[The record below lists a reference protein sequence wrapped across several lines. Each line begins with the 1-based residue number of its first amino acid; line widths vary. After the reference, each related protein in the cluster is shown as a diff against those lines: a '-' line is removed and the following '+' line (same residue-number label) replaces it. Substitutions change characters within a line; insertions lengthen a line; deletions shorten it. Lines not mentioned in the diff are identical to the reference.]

1 MTIFPKTTE
10 EKGFLAMDAF
20 LQKPASS
27 VLEMIGCTPM
37 LHASRLSTG
46 CCELYLKL
54 ENQNPGGSVK
64 DRIALSMIEAAE
76 RDGAIQ
82 PGGTLIEA
90 TSGNTGL
97 GLALVGAQKGYR
109 CLFVIPDKM
118 SEEKILHLK
127 ALGAQCLITRS
138 DVKKGH
144 PAYYI
149 DMAERLARETPNSFL
164 VSQFTNPANPFAH
177 ETTTAPEIWEQMNGQ
192 VDAIVAGV
200 GSGGTLTGLARF
212 FKKVSPQTE
221 IVLADPMGSV
231 LAEAVNTGTPAQE
244 VGTWVV
250 EGIGEDFVPQ
260 NFDYKLCDRAYSITD
275 AEAIQTIHELLR
287 QEGIIAGTSSGTL
300 ISAALRYCREQN
312 KKKRVVTFV
321 CETGNKYLSRAYN
334 HLWLLDQGFRSRK
347 YEGNLLDMISR
358 RHSEHDAIVVR
369 ENDTLEMALK
379 RMKLSKVHQL
389 PVLSDDSKLTGLL
402 EEDHIL
408 QAVTKNAHSLNN
420 RVSEHM
426 EESPPT
432 LPKTASAQKV
442 IELLK
447 SAAAV
452 LVADQEGF
460 HGLVTR
466 IDLINFL
473 TRQKSSLG
481 ES

>member
-1 MTIFPKTTE
+1 
-10 EKGFLAMDAF
+10 MDTV
-20 LQKPASS
+20 LQKPATS
-27 VLEMIGCTPM
+27 VLEMIGHTPM
-37 LHASRLSTG
+37 IHASRLSSG
-46 CCELYLKL
+46 CCDLYLKL

-76 RDGAIQ
+76 RRGAIK

-127 ALGAQCLITRS
+127 ALGAECLITRS

-164 VSQFTNPANPFAH
+164 VSQFTNPANPLAH

-212 FKKVSPQTE
+212 FKKISPHTE
-221 IVLADPMGSV
+221 IILADPKGSV
-231 LAEAVNTGTPAQE
+231 LAEAVNTGTPSQN

-260 NFDYKLCDRAYSITD
+260 NFDYKLCDRAYTITD
-275 AEAIQTIHELLR
+275 GEALHAIHELLR
-287 QEGIIAGTSSGTL
+287 KEGIIAGPSSGTL
-300 ISAALRYCREQN
+300 LSAALRYCREQT

-347 YEGNLLDMISR
+347 TEGNLLDMISR
-358 RHSEHDAIVVR
+358 RHTDHDAVVVCT
-369 ENDTLEMALK
+369 NDTLEMALK
-379 RMKLSKVHQL
+379 RMKLSKTYQL
-389 PVLSDDSKLTGLL
+389 PVLSEESKLMGLL
-402 EEDHIL
+402 DESHIL
-408 QAVTKNAHSLNN
+408 EAVTKNINNLNAQ
-420 RVSEHM
+420 VCEHM
-426 EESPPT
+426 EKSPLT
-432 LPKTASAQKV
+432 LPKNADVQKV
-442 IELLK
+442 AEVLK
-447 SAAAV
+447 TAAAV
-452 LVADQEGF
+452 LVADQDGF
-460 HGLVTR
+460 YGLVTR
-466 IDLINFL
+466 VDLINFL
-473 TRQKSSLG
+473 TRHKSSLG
-481 ES
+481 ET